1 MGWKIELERKI
12 DNLSSRIREVEA
24 TLKKLSKPAPKKKPI
39 KKKEVKA
46 SDASEIA
53 EA

>member
-1 MGWKIELERKI
+1 MGWKIELERKV

-24 TLKKLSKPAPKKKPI
+24 TLKKLSKPAPKKSPVKKTKP
-39 KKKEVKA
+39 KDSKV
-46 SDASEIA
+46 IA